1 MFEFRELL
9 YRYKAADNRIIKLV
23 KISLSMKKKI
33 DDELADVEIFPND
46 NKQAHDSIMGCPIVV
61 SSEVPDHEIWLVSL
75 L

>member
-1 MFEFRELL
+1 
-9 YRYKAADNRIIKLV
+9 
-23 KISLSMKKKI
+23 MKKKI
-33 DDELADVEIFPND
+33 DDEHADVEIFPND